1 MKRNICSFIITA
13 GLGITLSMLSSC
25 GSPTEIDYYTGEI
38 ASVEDGAT
46 VTLNSGL
53 RVKLCGLNPQDTY
66 CKEQL
71 EKYIGEEIELMH
83 DSQLEES
90 FVEMDATVHAYAQLT
105 SSGTDIIRYI
115 LSSAGEKGFY
125 TASVNDSLES
135 YSNIF
140 KKRRLNLDD
149 EQMCSMMRACS
160 MLVFGTDGNKQWM
173 GTAFFISKDGLALSC
188 NHVINHGT
196 ITKVCI
202 SNSEGE
208 LNLEQGYSVNSI
220 AHADK
225 ELDYVVFYV
234 NLDDEARRNLK
245 FMPLAKDMPSGG
257 AKIGVMGNPL
267 GQKSL
272 LMSYSSG
279 TVSGYRPEIGKIQIN
294 APITHG
300 FSGGPVCNSH
310 GEIVGIA
317 QGGFETENSGTIAN
331 LNFAVD
337 IQLVREWLDEN
348 NKAYAG
354 K

>member
-1 MKRNICSFIITA
+1 MNKQNNMINYICL
-13 GLGITLSMLSSC
+13 GLTVCFLSCS
-25 GSPTEIDYYTGEI
+25 SPTEIDFYTDVI

-46 VTLNSGL
+46 LKLNGGL
-53 RVKLCGLNPQDTY
+53 TVQLCGLNPQSTF
-66 CKEQL
+66 CQEQL
-71 EKYIGEEIELMH
+71 EKFIGQEIELIH
-83 DSQLEES
+83 DSQYEES
-90 FVEMDATVHAYAQLT
+90 FVDTEESIYAYAKVT
-105 SSGTDIIRYI
+105 NSGIELNRYI
-115 LSSAGEKGFY
+115 LSAAGEKGFY
-125 TASVNDSLES
+125 TGTVNDSLNAYKEL
-135 YSNIF
+135 F
-140 KKRRLNLDD
+140 KKNISNLDD

-160 MLVFGTDGNKQWM
+160 MLVFGTDGNQQWV

-202 SNSEGE
+202 SNSKGE
-208 LNLEQGYSVNSI
+208 INVEQGYGVNSI

-225 ELDYVVFYV
+225 DLDYVVFYV

-245 FMPLAKDMPSGG
+245 FMPLAKEVPVGG
-257 AKIGVMGNPL
+257 TKVGVMGNPL
-267 GQKSL
+267 GEESL

-279 TVSGYRPEIGKIQIN
+279 TVSGNRPKIGKIQIN

-300 FSGGPVCNSH
+300 FSGGPVCNNH
-310 GEIVGIA
+310 GEIIGIA
-317 QGGFETENSGTIAN
+317 QSGIETQDAGTIAN

-337 IQLVREWLDEN
+337 IQQVRHWLDEN

>member
-1 MKRNICSFIITA
+1 MKKQNILISLIFI
-13 GLGITLSMLSSC
+13 GINSLVLSSC
-25 GSPTEIDYYTGEI
+25 GGSTEIDFFNDEI

-46 VTLNSGL
+46 LILNSGL
-53 RVKLCGLNPQDTY
+53 TVQLCGLNPNNTY
-66 CKEQL
+66 CREQL
-71 EKYIGEEIELMH
+71 EKFIGDEIELLHDSQYDETFSSFDEKIYAYAKVISTGEEIN
-83 DSQLEES
+83 
-90 FVEMDATVHAYAQLT
+90 
-105 SSGTDIIRYI
+105 RYV
-115 LSSAGEKGFY
+115 LSTAGEKGFY
-125 TASVNDSLES
+125 SATVSDSLDS
-135 YSNIF
+135 YVSLI
-140 KKRRLNLDD
+140 KKPILDLDD

-160 MLVFGTDGNKQWM
+160 MLVFGTDGNTQWT

-196 ITKVCI
+196 ISKVCI
-202 SNSEGE
+202 SNSKGE
-208 LNLEQGYSVNSI
+208 INTEQGYSVNSI

-225 ELDYVVFYV
+225 DLDYVVFYV

-245 FMPLAKDMPSGG
+245 FMPLAKSIPAGG

-267 GQKSL
+267 GERSL

-279 TVSGYRPEIGKIQIN
+279 TVSGNRPEIGKIQIN

-300 FSGGPVCNSH
+300 FSGGPVCNNH
-310 GEIVGIA
+310 GEIIGIA
-317 QGGFETENSGTIAN
+317 QSGIETKDAGTIAN

-337 IQLVREWLDEN
+337 IQRVREWLDAN